1 MYPSE
6 GTPTKS
12 PQLMSTTEDAA
23 TDSTEDSTTTTTTTT
38 TTTNDLS
45 ASGELT
51 GFTDASL
58 EESATSLVT
67 EEEIE
72 AYETR
77 VEEKAEK
84 EKEEEE
90 VAEAPTITTTDN
102 TQPIFESAIGTG
114 SLTNDVPQMSKDGP
128 SSLSLPQDLKR

>member
-1 MYPSE
+1 MYPPE

-12 PQLMSTTEDAA
+12 PQLMSVTEEAA
-23 TDSTEDSTTTTTTTT
+23 TDSTEDSTTTTTTT

-72 AYETR
+72 ASETR

-84 EKEEEE
+84 EEEE
-90 VAEAPTITTTDN
+90 AEAPTTTTTDN
-102 TQPIFESAIGTG
+102 TQPIFESATGTG
-114 SLTNDVPQMSKDGP
+114 SLTNDVSQMSKDGP
-128 SSLSLPQDLKR
+128 SSLSLPQDLKQ

>member
-1 MYPSE
+1 
-6 GTPTKS
+6 
-12 PQLMSTTEDAA
+12 MSVTEEAA
-23 TDSTEDSTTTTTTTT
+23 TDSTEDSTTTTT

-84 EKEEEE
+84 EEEEE
-90 VAEAPTITTTDN
+90 AEAPTTTTTDN
-102 TQPIFESAIGTG
+102 TQPIFESATGTG
-114 SLTNDVPQMSKDGP
+114 SLTNDVSQMSKDGP
-128 SSLSLPQDLKR
+128 SSLSLPQDLKQ

>member
-1 MYPSE
+1 
-6 GTPTKS
+6 
-12 PQLMSTTEDAA
+12 MSVTEEAA
-23 TDSTEDSTTTTTTTT
+23 TDSTEDSTTTTT

-84 EKEEEE
+84 EEE
-90 VAEAPTITTTDN
+90 AEAPTTTKTDN
-102 TQPIFESAIGTG
+102 TQPIFESATGTG
-114 SLTNDVPQMSKDGP
+114 SLTNDVSQMSKDGP
-128 SSLSLPQDLKR
+128 SSLSLPQDLKQ

>member
-1 MYPSE
+1 
-6 GTPTKS
+6 
-12 PQLMSTTEDAA
+12 MSATEDAA
-23 TDSTEDSTTTTTTTT
+23 TDSTEDSTTTTT

-84 EKEEEE
+84 EEEEE
-90 VAEAPTITTTDN
+90 VAEAPTTTTTDN
-102 TQPIFESAIGTG
+102 TQPIFESATGTG
-114 SLTNDVPQMSKDGP
+114 SLTNDVPQMSEDGP